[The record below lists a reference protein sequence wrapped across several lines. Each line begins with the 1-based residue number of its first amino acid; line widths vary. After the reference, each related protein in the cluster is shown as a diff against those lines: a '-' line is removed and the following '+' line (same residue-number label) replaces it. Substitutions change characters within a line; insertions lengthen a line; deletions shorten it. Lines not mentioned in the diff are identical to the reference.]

1 MKKKIRVAVT
11 GANGFIGFELCN
23 FLEKNGFIVRR
34 IQRYKGEGLFQI
46 VDINGKT
53 NWTLA
58 LDKVDIVVHCAS
70 VVHDQNKLNFA
81 HYNEL
86 NVEGTCN
93 LFKQSIK
100 LGVKKFIFISTIKVN
115 GEYTNK
121 DEKFSSTSK
130 PNPYGNYSISK
141 YKTEN
146 ILKEISNLSNIE
158 LVIIRPPLV
167 YGPRVKAN
175 FYNLMKLTSKGIPL
189 PFKDLKK
196 ERSFI
201 FLGNLVDLIANC
213 ITNQKSSNKIIL
225 PSDSKAIKTRTL
237 INKLYSEFGYS
248 SRLFY
253 FPTKI
258 LHLIFYFLGKK
269 EQFSRLNNSLIVDSN
284 EVEKQINW
292 TPPYSFEDGIKKTV
306 NWFKENVV

>member
-1 MKKKIRVAVT
+1 MKEKIKVAVT
-11 GANGFIGFELCN
+11 GANGFIGYELCN

-34 IQRYKGEGLFQI
+34 IQRSKGKGLFQI
-46 VDINGKT
+46 VDINSET
-53 NWTLA
+53 DWSLA
-58 LDKVDIVVHCAS
+58 LKNIDIVVHCAS
-70 VVHDQNKLNFA
+70 VVHDQNEHNFA
-81 HYNEL
+81 FFNEL
-86 NVEGTCN
+86 NIEGTCN

-100 LGVKKFIFISTIKVN
+100 LGVKKFIFLSTIKVN
-115 GEYTNK
+115 GEYSNK
-121 DEKFSSTSK
+121 NEKFSSKSK

-141 YKTEN
+141 YQTEN
-146 ILKEISNLSNIE
+146 LLKEISNLSNIE

-175 FYNLMKLTSKGIPL
+175 FYNLMKLTSMGIPL

-213 ITNQKSSNKIIL
+213 ITNQKSSNKTIL
-225 PSDSKAIKTRTL
+225 PSDSKTIKTRNL
-237 INKLYSEFGYS
+237 INILYSEFGYR

-253 FPTKI
+253 FPSKV
-258 LHLIFYFLGKK
+258 LYLIFNLLGKR

-292 TPPYSFEDGIKKTV
+292 TPPYSFEDGIKITV
-306 NWFKENVV
+306 NWYKENAV

>member
-1 MKKKIRVAVT
+1 MKEKIKVAVT

-23 FLEKNGFIVRR
+23 FLEEKGYIVRR
-34 IQRYKGEGLFQI
+34 IQRNKGDGLFQI
-46 VDINGKT
+46 DTINGKT
-53 NWTLA
+53 DWTLA
-58 LDKVDIVVHCAS
+58 LDNIDIVVHCAS
-70 VVHDQNKLNFA
+70 VVHDQNQHDFSY
-81 HYNEL
+81 YNEL

-93 LFKQSIK
+93 LFRQSMK
-100 LGVKKFIFISTIKVN
+100 LGVKKFIFLSSIKVN
-115 GEYTNK
+115 GEYTKNN
-121 DEKFSSTSK
+121 EKFSSKSK
-130 PNPYGNYSISK
+130 PNPNGNYSISK
-141 YKTEN
+141 YQTEI
-146 ILKEISNLSNIE
+146 ILKEISNSSNIE

-175 FYNLMKLTSKGIPL
+175 FYSLMKLTSKGIPL

-225 PSDSKAIKTRTL
+225 PSDGNTIKTRTL
-237 INKLYSEFGYS
+237 INKLYSEFGYG

-253 FPTKI
+253 FPSKV
-258 LHLIFYFLGKK
+258 LNLIFYFFGKRD
-269 EQFSRLNNSLIVDSN
+269 QFSRLNNSLVVDYD

-292 TPPYSFEDGIKKTV
+292 TPPYSFEDGIKRTA
-306 NWFKENVV
+306 NWYKENVF

>member
-1 MKKKIRVAVT
+1 MNEKKKVAVT
-11 GANGFIGFELCN
+11 GANGFIGYELSN
-23 FLEKNGFIVRR
+23 FLEKNGYTVRR
-34 IQRYKGEGLFQI
+34 IQRSKGEGLFQI
-46 VDINGKT
+46 NDINSKT
-53 NWTLA
+53 NWSLA
-58 LDKVDIVVHCAS
+58 LENIDIVVHCAS
-70 VVHDQNKLNFA
+70 VVHDQNQHNFA
-81 HYNEL
+81 YYNEL
-86 NVEGTCN
+86 NVAGTCN

-115 GEYTNK
+115 GEYTIK
-121 DEKFSSTSK
+121 DEKFSSKSQ

-141 YKTEN
+141 YQTEN
-146 ILKEISNLSNIE
+146 LLREISNLSNIE

-175 FYNLMKLTSKGIPL
+175 FYNLMKLTSMGIPL
-189 PFKDLKK
+189 PFQDLKK

-225 PSDSKAIKTRTL
+225 PSDSKTIKTRNL
-237 INKLYSEFGYS
+237 INKLYSEFGYR

-253 FPTKI
+253 FPSKT
-258 LHLIFYFLGKK
+258 LYLIFYLLGKR
-269 EQFSRLNNSLIVDSN
+269 EQFSRLNNSLIVDAN

-292 TPPYSFEDGIKKTV
+292 TPPYSFEDGIKRTV
-306 NWFKENVV
+306 NWFKENAV